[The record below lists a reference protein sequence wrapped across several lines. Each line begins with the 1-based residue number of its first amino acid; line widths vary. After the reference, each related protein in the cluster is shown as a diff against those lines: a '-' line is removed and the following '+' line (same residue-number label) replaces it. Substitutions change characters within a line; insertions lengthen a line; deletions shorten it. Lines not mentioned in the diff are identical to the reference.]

1 MRLTKEEKLKYVRQD
16 ISGERITTSEG
27 YKNRRAFLV
36 ENIIRRDTFFFRP
49 GANHLRGFWGKEPAI
64 DFVSR
69 HLKQN
74 KELDNSDG
82 KPYIS
87 ASDYNFLSQMTE
99 KETTGVI
106 NVIGTFC
113 MKIIGFLQ
121 KIMRR
126 YATSYKKT
134 MIGLI
139 LYIRTLSRLK
149 SN

>member
-69 HLKQN
+69 HLK
-74 KELDNSDG
+74 
-82 KPYIS
+82 
-87 ASDYNFLSQMTE
+87 
-99 KETTGVI
+99 
-106 NVIGTFC
+106 
-113 MKIIGFLQ
+113 
-121 KIMRR
+121 
-126 YATSYKKT
+126 
-134 MIGLI
+134 
-139 LYIRTLSRLK
+139 
-149 SN
+149 